1 MRNIYLF
8 VGPSGVGKTTIVEKL
23 SRDYGFSVVSSYTDR
38 PMRYDGETG
47 HVFLTKEE
55 FDALPELCAYTEFN
69 GHRYGVTSDMVDNCD
84 LYVIDPAGVDYFR
97 KHYSG
102 IKKPIVIGFIQDEA
116 VLYERML
123 KRGDSEEKARERLV
137 HDKEAFKNMSMI
149 ADILI
154 PSSDVQNVA
163 DIIHEYIENSELYAQ
178 SGII

>member
-69 GHRYGVTSDMVDNCD
+69 GHRYGVTSDMVDN
-84 LYVIDPAGVDYFR
+84 LPQIVRSAGAGR
-97 KHYSG
+97 ARAALLPG
-102 IKKPIVIGFIQDEA
+102 IKKQPFRPWGQ
-116 VLYERML
+116 
-123 KRGDSEEKARERLV
+123 
-137 HDKEAFKNMSMI
+137 
-149 ADILI
+149 
-154 PSSDVQNVA
+154 
-163 DIIHEYIENSELYAQ
+163 
-178 SGII
+178 